1 MKRCLSWSIVL
12 IMLLSLTAVFAE
24 NQKKKEGTLKDK
36 KIVMII
42 AERMFEASE
51 YKESKDIFE
60 QEGAKVIVAGSTLS
74 EASGSG
80 LYMMT
85 VKPDILITDIETK
98 NFDAIVFIGGI
109 GCAEYF
115 DNPMAHKIAKQALD
129 QGKIIAAI
137 CGAPVILANAGLLK
151 GKKVTTSRSYN
162 IKQKGA
168 IYTGNPVEHDGNIIT
183 ANGPG
188 AATEFGKAIVSAL
201 SE

>member
-1 MKRCLSWSIVL
+1 MKRYMPLSIAL
-12 IMLLSLTAVFAE
+12 IMLLSLSVVFAQ
-24 NQKKKEGTLKDK
+24 NQQKKEGKLKGK

-51 YKESKDIFE
+51 FKELKDVFE
-60 QEGAKVIVAGSTLS
+60 QEGAKIIVACSTLS

-80 LYMMT
+80 LYVLT

-98 NFDAIVFIGGI
+98 NFNAIVFIGGI

-115 DNPMAHKIAKQALD
+115 DNPIAHKIAKQALD

-137 CGAPVILANAGLLK
+137 CGAPVILANAGLLQ
-151 GKKVTTSRSYN
+151 GKKATTSRSYN

-168 IYTGNPVEHDGNIIT
+168 IYTGNPVERDGNIIT
-183 ANGPG
+183 ANGP
-188 AATEFGKAIVSAL
+188 AASKQFAEKIVAAL